1 MRAYGVPA
9 DEVQRLRVLESLA
22 ACDLVSIPELD
33 RITRLAA
40 RHFRVP
46 MAMVNLVDAELQW
59 SKSVQGGERRTLPR
73 EHSFCSHTILHDQ
86 PFVIN
91 DARADTRFVGNP
103 LVAMPQGL
111 VFYAGYPIRSL
122 AGYPLGA
129 LCLIDHEPRE
139 FGEADAQDLQ
149 DFAALVEQYFRG
161 VEADRRASLS
171 VTQFERTF
179 SQASVGMALVSP
191 EWRWLRVNG
200 QLAQLLGRSADSLVG
215 ERLES
220 ALFAPDKGRVMRHL
234 HDLLAHDPQA
244 PEAGLPPQ
252 ELLFLRPDGSLVW
265 FLVGVSRLAADQ
277 EAEAAFVL
285 VATDITARKASEQAL
300 AVLQLELEH
309 RVESRTQEL
318 SEANARLSTEVAQRQ
333 AAQVALEHEKELF
346 RATLAHATDAFIEV
360 DPAGRVTAW
369 NEAATDTFGWRRDE
383 AVGRS
388 VFDLVVAQGAAQRY
402 RAAFERLRDEGLD
415 RTTGARLEVQ
425 TQHRDGRL
433 FPSELSLGVNRFQGQ
448 VRLHAFLHD
457 ISARKAVERE
467 LLESRTRLRLLADNM
482 PALIAYVDGNRV
494 YQFNNQAYEDWF
506 GVPVAQIVGRSVDG
520 FMDDALLADR
530 AEPLQRVQAGEMVSF
545 DSRLNTLRGEI
556 RVHTNFIPDTAMS
569 RPPYGFYILAQ
580 DVTEQYQLQQRLQHE
595 ASHDALTGLP
605 NRRAFLQR
613 LVEALARVRRQG
625 TGLALMF
632 LDLDGFKQYNDT
644 YGHDFGDAVLRH
656 FARTVQSAVRETDS
670 VARLAGDEFTI
681 ILEGLAH
688 PAEHATLVA
697 RKLIAELTTPVVLG
711 GRELTL
717 AASIGVAVTGGDSG
731 GLALSAELL
740 LSRADAAMYQA
751 KAAGKAQFALS

>member
-1 MRAYGVPA
+1 M
-9 DEVQRLRVLESLA
+9 
-22 ACDLVSIPELD
+22 
-33 RITRLAA
+33 
-40 RHFRVP
+40 
-46 MAMVNLVDAELQW
+46 
-59 SKSVQGGERRTLPR
+59 
-73 EHSFCSHTILHDQ
+73 
-86 PFVIN
+86 
-91 DARADTRFVGNP
+91 
-103 LVAMPQGL
+103 
-111 VFYAGYPIRSL
+111 
-122 AGYPLGA
+122 
-129 LCLIDHEPRE
+129 
-139 FGEADAQDLQ
+139 
-149 DFAALVEQYFRG
+149 
-161 VEADRRASLS
+161 
-171 VTQFERTF
+171 
-179 SQASVGMALVSP
+179 
-191 EWRWLRVNG
+191 
-200 QLAQLLGRSADSLVG
+200 
-215 ERLES
+215 
-220 ALFAPDKGRVMRHL
+220 
-234 HDLLAHDPQA
+234 
-244 PEAGLPPQ
+244 
-252 ELLFLRPDGSLVW
+252 W
-265 FLVGVSRLAADQ
+265 FLVGVSRLAAGQ
-277 EAEAAFVL
+277 EAGAAFVL

-309 RVESRTQEL
+309 RVELRTQEL
-318 SEANARLSTEVAQRQ
+318 SEANARLSTEVEQRQ

-369 NEAATDTFGWRRDE
+369 NEAATDTFGWRREE
-383 AVGRS
+383 AIGRS
-388 VFDLVVAQGAAQRY
+388 VFDLVVAQGAVKRY
-402 RAAFERLRDEGLD
+402 HAAFERLRNEGLD
-415 RTTGARLEVQ
+415 RSTGGRLEVQ

-482 PALIAYVDGNRV
+482 PALIAYVDSHRI

-520 FMDDALLADR
+520 FMDDALLPARD
-530 AEPLQRVQAGEMVSF
+530 EPLQRVQAGEMVRF
-545 DSRLNTLRGEI
+545 ESRLNTLRGEI

-697 RKLIAELTTPVVLG
+697 RKLIAELATPVVLG
-711 GRELTL
+711 SRELTL

-751 KAAGKAQFALS
+751 KAAGKAQFALG

>member
-1 MRAYGVPA
+1 MRVYGVPA
-9 DEVQRLRVLESLA
+9 DEEQRLQVLESLA
-22 ACDLVSIPELD
+22 VCDLASMPELD

-46 MAMVNLVDAELQW
+46 IAMVNLVAAELQW
-59 SKSVQGGERRTLPR
+59 TRSAHGEVLQTLPR
-73 EHSFCSHTILHDQ
+73 DVSFCTHTILRDE
-86 PFVIN
+86 PFVIQ
-91 DARADTRFVGNP
+91 DAREDVRFVGNP
-103 LVAMPQGL
+103 LVTMPQGL
-111 VFYAGYPIRSL
+111 VFYAGCPIRSL
-122 AGYPLGA
+122 AGHPLGA

-139 FGEADAQDLQ
+139 FSESDAQDLQ
-149 DFAALVEQYFRG
+149 DFAVLVEQYFRG
-161 VEADRRASLS
+161 IEADRRASLS
-171 VTQFERTF
+171 AAQFERTF
-179 SQASVGMALVSP
+179 AQASVGMALVTP
-191 EWRWLRVNG
+191 AWRWLRVNG
-200 QLAQLLGRSADSLVG
+200 QLAHLLGRTADKLVG
-215 ERLES
+215 EPLES
-220 ALFAPDKGRVMRHL
+220 VLFPPDKDRVLRYL
-234 HDLLAHDPQA
+234 QDLLAPDVNA
-244 PEAGLPPQ
+244 PPQ
-252 ELLFLRPDGSLVW
+252 ELLFVRPDGSLVW
-265 FLVGVSRLAADQ
+265 FLVGVSRLAAGRD
-277 EAEAAFVL
+277 AEAGFVL

-309 RVESRTQEL
+309 RVELRTLEL

-369 NEAATDTFGWRRDE
+369 NEAATDTFGWRRE
-383 AVGRS
+383 ETLGRN
-388 VFDLVVAQGAAQRY
+388 VFDLVVPQGLVTRY
-402 RAAFERLRDEGLD
+402 HAAFERLRNEGLD
-415 RTTGARLEVQ
+415 RTTGGRLEVQ

-433 FPSELSLGVNRFQGQ
+433 FPSEVSLGVNRFQGQ

-482 PALIAYVDGNRV
+482 PALIAYVDGNRI

-506 GVPVAQIVGRSVDG
+506 GVPVAQITGRSVDG
-520 FMDDALLADR
+520 VIDDALLAAR

-580 DVTEQYQLQQRLQHE
+580 DVSEQYQLQQRLQHE

-625 TGLALMF
+625 AGLALMF

-681 ILEGLAH
+681 ILEGLTH

-697 RKLIAELTTPVVLG
+697 RKLIAELATPVLLG

-731 GLALSAELL
+731 GVALSAELL

-751 KAAGKAQFALS
+751 KAAGKAQFALG

>member
-1 MRAYGVPA
+1 MRVYGVPA
-9 DEVQRLRVLESLA
+9 DEVQRLQVLESLA
-22 ACDLVSIPELD
+22 VCDLASVPELD

-40 RHFRVP
+40 RHFQVP
-46 MAMVNLVDAELQW
+46 LAMVNLVAAELQW
-59 SKSVQGGERRTLPR
+59 TKSAHGEALQTLPR
-73 EHSFCSHTILHDQ
+73 EHSFCAHTILQDE

-91 DARADTRFVGNP
+91 DAREDERFVANP
-103 LVAMPQGL
+103 LVVRPEGL
-111 VFYAGYPIRSL
+111 VFYAGCPIRSL
-122 AGYPLGA
+122 AGHPLGA
-129 LCLIDHEPRE
+129 LCLIDHLPRA
-139 FGEADAQDLQ
+139 FSDSDRADLQ
-149 DFAALVEQYFRG
+149 DFASLVEQYFRG
-161 VEADRRASLS
+161 VEADRRAQLS
-171 VTQFERTF
+171 AAQFERTF
-179 SQASVGMALVSP
+179 AQASVGMALVSR

-200 QLAQLLGRSADSLVG
+200 QLAQLLGRRADSLIG
-215 ERLES
+215 EPLE
-220 ALFAPDKGRVMRHL
+220 AVLFPPGKDQVLRDLQG
-234 HDLLAHDPQA
+234 LLAP
-244 PEAGLPPQ
+244 GLTEPSQ

-265 FLVGVSRLAADQ
+265 FLVGVSRLDAQWD
-277 EAEAAFVL
+277 AEAGFVL

-309 RVESRTQEL
+309 RVEQRTQEL
-318 SEANARLSTEVAQRQ
+318 SEANARLSTEVNQRQ

-360 DPAGRVTAW
+360 DPDGRVTAW
-369 NEAATDTFGWRRDE
+369 NEAATETFGWRREE

-388 VFDLVVAQGAAQRY
+388 VFDLVVAQDSVPQY
-402 RAAFERLRDEGLD
+402 VAAFERLRDEGLE
-415 RTTGARLEVQ
+415 RMTGGRLEVQ

-433 FPSELSLGVNRFQGQ
+433 FPSEVSLGVNRFRGQ

-457 ISARKAVERE
+457 IAARKAVERE

-494 YQFNNQAYEDWF
+494 YQFNNQTYEDWF

-520 FMDDALLADR
+520 FMEDALLAAR
-530 AEPLQRVQAGEMVSF
+530 PEPLQRVQAGEMVSF

-556 RVHTNFIPDTAMS
+556 RVHTNFIPDTLMS

-580 DVTEQYQLQQRLQHE
+580 DVTEQFRLQQRLQHE

-613 LVEALARVRRQG
+613 LAEALARVRRQG

-632 LDLDGFKQYNDT
+632 LDLDGFKLYNDT

-656 FARTVQSAVRETDS
+656 FARSVQSVVRETDS
-670 VARLAGDEFTI
+670 VARLAGDEFTV

-697 RKLIAELTTPVVLG
+697 RKLIAELATPVWLAG
-711 GRELTL
+711 HELTL
-717 AASIGVAVTGGDSG
+717 AASIGVAFTGGDSG
-731 GLALSAELL
+731 VVTSSAELL

-751 KAAGKAQFALS
+751 KAAGKAQFALG

>member
-1 MRAYGVPA
+1 MRVYGVPA
-9 DEVQRLRVLESLA
+9 DEVQRLQVLESLA
-22 ACDLVSIPELD
+22 VCDLAPIPELD

-40 RHFRVP
+40 RHFQVP
-46 MAMVNLVDAELQW
+46 IAMVNLVAAELQW
-59 SKSVQGGERRTLPR
+59 TQSVHGETPRTLPR
-73 EHSFCSHTILHDQ
+73 EHSFCGHTILRDE
-86 PFVIN
+86 PLVIC
-91 DARADTRFVGNP
+91 DAREDARFVNNP
-103 LVAMPQGL
+103 LVARPPGL

-122 AGYPLGA
+122 AGHPLGA
-129 LCLIDHEPRE
+129 LCLIDQQPRT
-139 FGEADAQDLQ
+139 FSASEALDLQ

-161 VEADRRASLS
+161 LEADRRANLS
-171 VTQFERTF
+171 AAQFERTF
-179 SQASVGMALVSP
+179 AQASVGMALVSP
-191 EWRWLRVNG
+191 QWRWLRVNG
-200 QLAQLLGRSADSLVG
+200 QLAHLLGRSADSLAG
-215 ERLES
+215 ESLES
-220 ALFAPDKGRVMRHL
+220 VLFPPDKDRVLRHL
-234 HDLLAHDPQA
+234 QDLLRPDASA
-244 PEAGLPPQ
+244 SPQ
-252 ELLFLRPDGSLVW
+252 ELLFLRPDGSLAW
-265 FLVGVSRLAADQ
+265 SLVGVSRLAADPGV
-277 EAEAAFVL
+277 EAGFVL

-309 RVESRTQEL
+309 RVELRTQEL
-318 SEANARLSTEVAQRQ
+318 SEANARLSTEVDRRQ
-333 AAQVALEHEKELF
+333 SAQVALEQEKELF

-360 DPAGRVTAW
+360 DPEGRVTAW
-369 NEAATDTFGWRRDE
+369 NEAATDTFGWRREE
-383 AVGRS
+383 AIGRS
-388 VFDLVVAQGAAQRY
+388 VFDLLVPQGGVPRY
-402 RAAFERLRDEGLD
+402 RLAFERLRDEGLD
-415 RTTGARLEVQ
+415 RMAGGRLEAQ

-433 FPSELSLGVNRFQGQ
+433 FPSEVSLGVNRFHGQ
-448 VRLHAFLHD
+448 VRMHAFLHD

-482 PALIAYVDGNRV
+482 PALIAYVDGNRI
-494 YQFNNQAYEDWF
+494 YQFNNQAYQDWF
-506 GVPVAQIVGRSVDG
+506 GVPVAQIVGQPLDG
-520 FMDDALLADR
+520 FMDGAVLA
-530 AEPLQRVQAGEMVSF
+530 AQPEPLQRVQAGEMVSF
-545 DSRLNTLRGEI
+545 DSRLSTRRGEI

-625 TGLALMF
+625 SGLALMF
-632 LDLDGFKQYNDT
+632 LDLDGFKLYNDT

-670 VARLAGDEFTI
+670 VARLAGDEFTV

-688 PAEHATLVA
+688 PAAHAALVA
-697 RKLIAELTTPVVLG
+697 RKLLAELAVPVMLG

-731 GLALSAELL
+731 GVALSAESL

-751 KAAGKAQFALS
+751 KAAGKAQFVVS

>member
-1 MRAYGVPA
+1 MRVYGVPA
-9 DEVQRLRVLESLA
+9 DEEERLRVLESLA
-22 ACDLVSIPELD
+22 VCDLASVPELD
-33 RITRLAA
+33 RIARLAA
-40 RHFRVP
+40 RHFQVP
-46 MAMVNLVDAELQW
+46 IAMVNLVAAELQW
-59 SKSVQGGERRTLPR
+59 TKSAHGEMLRTLPR
-73 EHSFCSHTILHDQ
+73 EYSFCGHTILYDQ

-91 DARADTRFVGNP
+91 DARADARFAANP
-103 LVAMPQGL
+103 LVVMPQGL
-111 VFYAGYPIRSL
+111 VFYAGCPIRSL
-122 AGYPLGA
+122 AGHPLGA
-129 LCLIDHEPRE
+129 LCLIDHEPRGFSE
-139 FGEADAQDLQ
+139 SDARDLQ

-161 VEADRRASLS
+161 LEADRRASLS
-171 VTQFERTF
+171 AAQFERTF
-179 SQASVGMALVSP
+179 AQASVGMALVSP

-200 QLAQLLGRSADSLVG
+200 QLAHLLGRAADSLVG
-215 ERLES
+215 ELLES
-220 ALFAPDKGRVMRHL
+220 VLFPPDKDRVLRYL
-234 HDLLAHDPQA
+234 QDLLAPDVNA
-244 PEAGLPPQ
+244 PPQ
-252 ELLFLRPDGSLVW
+252 ELLFMRPDGSLVW
-265 FLVGVSRLAADQ
+265 FLVGVSRLTADQ
-277 EAEAAFVL
+277 HAEAGFVL

-309 RVESRTQEL
+309 RVERRTQEL
-318 SEANARLSTEVAQRQ
+318 SEANARLSTEVDRRQ

-360 DPAGRVTAW
+360 DPGGRVTAW
-369 NEAATDTFGWRRDE
+369 NEAATETFGWRRDE
-383 AVGRS
+383 AIGRS
-388 VFDLVVAQGAAQRY
+388 VFDLVVPQGLVMGY
-402 RAAFERLRDEGLD
+402 HAAFERLRNEGLD
-415 RTTGARLEVQ
+415 RTTGGRLEVQ
-425 TQHRDGRL
+425 TQHRDGRM
-433 FPSELSLGVNRFQGQ
+433 FPSEVSLGVNRFQGQ

-482 PALIAYVDGNRV
+482 PALIAYVDGNRI

-506 GVPVAQIVGRSVDG
+506 GVPVAQITGRSVDG
-520 FMDDALLADR
+520 FMDDALLAAR

-556 RVHTNFIPDTAMS
+556 RVRTNFIPDTAMS

-580 DVTEQYQLQQRLQHE
+580 DVTEQYLLQQRLQHE

-656 FARTVQSAVRETDS
+656 FARTVQSSVRETDS

-681 ILEGLAH
+681 ILEGLTH
-688 PAEHATLVA
+688 PAEHAALVA
-697 RKLIAELTTPVVLG
+697 RKLIAELATPVLLG

>member
-1 MRAYGVPA
+1 MRVYGVPA
-9 DEVQRLRVLESLA
+9 DEEQRLQVLESLA
-22 ACDLVSIPELD
+22 VCDLASLPELD

-46 MAMVNLVDAELQW
+46 IAMVNLVAAELQW
-59 SKSVQGGERRTLPR
+59 TRSAHGEVPRTLPR
-73 EHSFCSHTILHDQ
+73 DVSFCTHTILRDE
-86 PFVIN
+86 PFVIQ
-91 DARADTRFVGNP
+91 DAREDVRFVGNP
-103 LVAMPQGL
+103 LVVMPQGL
-111 VFYAGYPIRSL
+111 VFYAGCPIRSL
-122 AGYPLGA
+122 AGHPLGA
-129 LCLIDHEPRE
+129 LCLIDHQPRE
-139 FGEADAQDLQ
+139 FSESDAQDLQ

-161 VEADRRASLS
+161 IEADRRASLS
-171 VTQFERTF
+171 AAQFERTF
-179 SQASVGMALVSP
+179 AQASVGMALVTP
-191 EWRWLRVNG
+191 AWRWLRVNG
-200 QLAQLLGRSADSLVG
+200 QLAHLLGRTADSLVG
-215 ERLES
+215 EPLES
-220 ALFAPDKGRVMRHL
+220 VLFPPDKDRVLRYL
-234 HDLLAHDPQA
+234 QDLLAPDVNA
-244 PEAGLPPQ
+244 PPQ

-265 FLVGVSRLAADQ
+265 FLVGVSRLAAGRD
-277 EAEAAFVL
+277 AEAGFVL

-309 RVESRTQEL
+309 RVELRTLEL

-333 AAQVALEHEKELF
+333 SAQVALEHEKELF

-369 NEAATDTFGWRRDE
+369 NEAATDTFGWRRE
-383 AVGRS
+383 ETLGRS
-388 VFDLVVAQGAAQRY
+388 VFDLVVPQGLVARY
-402 RAAFERLRDEGLD
+402 HAAFERLRNEGLD
-415 RTTGARLEVQ
+415 RTTGGRLEVQ

-433 FPSELSLGVNRFQGQ
+433 FPSEVSLGVNRFQGQ

-482 PALIAYVDGNRV
+482 PALIAYVDGNRI

-506 GVPVAQIVGRSVDG
+506 GVPVGQITGRSVDG
-520 FMDDALLADR
+520 FIDDALLVAR

-580 DVTEQYQLQQRLQHE
+580 DVSEQYQLQQRLQHE

-681 ILEGLAH
+681 ILEGLTH

-697 RKLIAELTTPVVLG
+697 RKLIAELATPVLLG

-731 GLALSAELL
+731 GVALSAELL

-751 KAAGKAQFALS
+751 KAAGKAQFALG

>member
-1 MRAYGVPA
+1 MRVYGVPA
-9 DEVQRLRVLESLA
+9 DEVQRLQVLESLA
-22 ACDLVSIPELD
+22 VCDLAPIPELD

-40 RHFRVP
+40 RHFQVP
-46 MAMVNLVDAELQW
+46 MAMVNLVAAELQW
-59 SKSVQGGERRTLPR
+59 TQSVHGETPRTLPR
-73 EHSFCSHTILHDQ
+73 EHSFCAHTILRDE
-86 PFVIN
+86 PLVIC
-91 DARADTRFVGNP
+91 DAREDARFVNNP
-103 LVAMPQGL
+103 LVARPPGL

-122 AGYPLGA
+122 AGHPLGA
-129 LCLIDHEPRE
+129 LCLIDQQPRAFSASE
-139 FGEADAQDLQ
+139 VLDLQ

-161 VEADRRASLS
+161 LEADRRANLS
-171 VTQFERTF
+171 AAQFERTF
-179 SQASVGMALVSP
+179 AQASVGMALVSP
-191 EWRWLRVNG
+191 QWRWLRVNG
-200 QLAQLLGRSADSLVG
+200 QLAHLLGRSADSLAG
-215 ERLES
+215 EPLES
-220 ALFAPDKGRVMRHL
+220 VLFPPEKDRVLRHL
-234 HDLLAHDPQA
+234 QDLLRPDVSA
-244 PEAGLPPQ
+244 PPQ
-252 ELLFLRPDGSLVW
+252 ELLFLRPDGSLAW
-265 FLVGVSRLAADQ
+265 SLVGVSRLAADRG
-277 EAEAAFVL
+277 AESGFVL

-309 RVESRTQEL
+309 RVEQRTLEL
-318 SEANARLSTEVAQRQ
+318 SEANARLSTEVNQRQ

-360 DPAGRVTAW
+360 DPGGRVTAW
-369 NEAATDTFGWRRDE
+369 NEAATDTFGWRREE
-383 AVGRS
+383 AIGRN
-388 VFDLVVAQGAAQRY
+388 VFDLVVAQDVVTEYVAV
-402 RAAFERLRDEGLD
+402 FERLRDEGLE
-415 RTTGARLEVQ
+415 RMTGGRLEVQ

-433 FPSELSLGVNRFQGQ
+433 FPSEVSLGVNRFRGQ

-494 YQFNNQAYEDWF
+494 YQFNNQTYEDWF
-506 GVPVAQIVGRSVDG
+506 GVPVAQIVGRPVDG
-520 FMDDALLADR
+520 FMEDALLAAR
-530 AEPLQRVQAGEMVSF
+530 PEPLQRVQAGEMVSF

-580 DVTEQYQLQQRLQHE
+580 DVTEQFRLQQRLEHE

-613 LVEALARVRRQG
+613 LAEALARVRRQG

-632 LDLDGFKQYNDT
+632 LDLDGFKLYNDT

-656 FARTVQSAVRETDS
+656 FARSVQSVVRETDS
-670 VARLAGDEFTI
+670 VARLAGDEFTV

-697 RKLIAELTTPVVLG
+697 RKLIAELATPVWLAG
-711 GRELTL
+711 HELTL
-717 AASIGVAVTGGDSG
+717 AASIGVAFTGGDSG
-731 GLALSAELL
+731 GGTSSAELL

-751 KAAGKAQFALS
+751 KAAGKAQFALG

>member
-1 MRAYGVPA
+1 MRVYGVPA
-9 DEVQRLRVLESLA
+9 DEEQRLQVLESLA
-22 ACDLVSIPELD
+22 VCDLASLPELD

-46 MAMVNLVDAELQW
+46 IAMVNLVAAELQW
-59 SKSVQGGERRTLPR
+59 TRSAHGEVPRTLPR
-73 EHSFCSHTILHDQ
+73 DVSFCTHTILRDE
-86 PFVIN
+86 PFVIQ
-91 DARADTRFVGNP
+91 DAREDVRFVGNP
-103 LVAMPQGL
+103 LVVMPQGL
-111 VFYAGYPIRSL
+111 VFYAGCPIRSL
-122 AGYPLGA
+122 AGHPLGA
-129 LCLIDHEPRE
+129 LCLIDHQPRE
-139 FGEADAQDLQ
+139 FSESDAQDLQ

-161 VEADRRASLS
+161 IEADRRASLS
-171 VTQFERTF
+171 AAQFERTF
-179 SQASVGMALVSP
+179 AQASVGMALVTP
-191 EWRWLRVNG
+191 AWRWLRVNG
-200 QLAQLLGRSADSLVG
+200 QLAHLLGRTADSLVG
-215 ERLES
+215 EPLES
-220 ALFAPDKGRVMRHL
+220 VLFPPDKDRVLRYL
-234 HDLLAHDPQA
+234 QDLLAPDVNA
-244 PEAGLPPQ
+244 PPQ

-265 FLVGVSRLAADQ
+265 FLVGVSRLAAGRD
-277 EAEAAFVL
+277 AEAGFVL

-309 RVESRTQEL
+309 RVELRTLEL

-333 AAQVALEHEKELF
+333 SAQVALEHEKELF

-369 NEAATDTFGWRRDE
+369 NEAATATFGWRRE
-383 AVGRS
+383 ETLGRS
-388 VFDLVVAQGAAQRY
+388 VFDLVVPQGLVARY
-402 RAAFERLRDEGLD
+402 HAAFERLRNEGLD
-415 RTTGARLEVQ
+415 RTTGGRLEVQ

-433 FPSELSLGVNRFQGQ
+433 FPSEVSLGVNRFQGQ

-482 PALIAYVDGNRV
+482 PALIAYVDGNRI

-506 GVPVAQIVGRSVDG
+506 GVPVGQITGRSVDG
-520 FMDDALLADR
+520 FIDDALLVAR

-580 DVTEQYQLQQRLQHE
+580 DVSEQYQLQQRLQHE

-681 ILEGLAH
+681 ILEGLTH

-697 RKLIAELTTPVVLG
+697 RKLIAELATPVLLG

-731 GLALSAELL
+731 GVALSAELL

-751 KAAGKAQFALS
+751 KAAGKAQFALG

>member
-1 MRAYGVPA
+1 MRVYGVPA
-9 DEVQRLRVLESLA
+9 DEAQRLQVLETLDV
-22 ACDLVSIPELD
+22 CDLASIPELD
-33 RITRLAA
+33 RLTRLAA

-46 MAMVNLVDAELQW
+46 IAMVNLVDAALQRTL
-59 SKSVQGGERRTLPR
+59 SAYGEVALTLPR
-73 EHSFCSHTILHDQ
+73 EHSVCSHTMLRDR
-86 PFVIN
+86 PVVIRN
-91 DARADTRFVGNP
+91 AREETRWAGNP
-103 LVAMPQGL
+103 LVVMPKGL
-111 VFYAGYPIRSL
+111 VFYAGHPIRSQ
-122 AGYPLGA
+122 AGHPLGA

-139 FGEADAQDLQ
+139 FSDVDLQDLQ
-149 DFAALVEQYFRG
+149 DFAAQVEQYFQR

-171 VTQFERTF
+171 VVQFERTF
-179 SQASVGMALVSP
+179 AQASVGMALVTSD
-191 EWRWLRVNG
+191 WRWRRVNA
-200 QLAQLLGRSADSLVG
+200 QLAHLLGRAAGSLVG
-215 ERLES
+215 TPLE
-220 ALFAPDKGRVMRHL
+220 AVLFPPEKDRVLQHL
-234 HDLLAHDPQA
+234 
-244 PEAGLPPQ
+244 Q
-252 ELLFLRPDGSLVW
+252 ELLAPDANAPSQEFLCLRPDGALVW
-265 FLVGVSRLAADQ
+265 FLVGVSRLATDLDAD
-277 EAEAAFVL
+277 AGFVL

-309 RVESRTQEL
+309 RVELRTQEL
-318 SEANARLSTEVAQRQ
+318 SDANARLSTEVNRRQ
-333 AAQVALEHEKELF
+333 AAQVELEHEKELF

-360 DPAGRVTAW
+360 DPDGRVTAW

-383 AVGRS
+383 AIGRC
-388 VFDLVVAQGAAQRY
+388 VFDLVVEQGLVSRY
-402 RAAFERLRDEGLD
+402 SAAFERLRNEGLH
-415 RTTGARLEVQ
+415 RMPGGRLEVQ

-506 GVPVAQIVGRSVDG
+506 GVPVAQIVGRSLDG
-520 FMDDALLADR
+520 FMDGAALAAQ
-530 AEPLQRVQAGEMVSF
+530 AEPLQRVQAGERVSF
-545 DSRLNTLRGEI
+545 DSRLQTQRGEI

-569 RPPYGFYILAQ
+569 KPPYGFYILAQ
-580 DVTEQYQLQQRLQHE
+580 DVTEQYLLQQRLQHE

-625 TGLALMF
+625 AGLALMF

-656 FARTVQSAVRETDS
+656 FARTIQSSVRETDA
-670 VARLAGDEFTI
+670 VARLAGDEFTV

-688 PAEHATLVA
+688 PAEHASLVA
-697 RKLIAELTTPVVLG
+697 RKLIAELAAPVVLG

-731 GLALSAELL
+731 SVALSAELL
-740 LSRADAAMYQA
+740 LSRADAAMYRA
-751 KAAGKAQFALS
+751 KAAGKAQFSMG